1 MTLLEFPGMLRNHIS
16 RRRFI
21 KTAGATAALGWT
33 MPRLAAQE
41 HKWPSDQLTFAY
53 VGTGV
58 RYHTALGHQTYPFG
72 PCAGIC
78 DVDAVQRGR
87 AQQIA
92 RDYHRENGRAE
103 MIPLYEDYRRIID
116 RDDIDVVLIGT
127 PDHWH
132 TKIAIEA
139 MKAGKDVY
147 CEKPLT
153 LTIKE
158 GQQFE
163 QVMNETKRVV
173 QVGTQQRTEFGSRFA
188 TAAAM
193 VRDGRIG
200 KLKKITCAIGSSPVC
215 EPLPKAPVPNYLNW
229 ELWQGQAPEAEYR
242 QGEYLHPDGWGA
254 GYPQGRT
261 HRYFRWFYEYSGGKL
276 TDWGAHHVDIALW
289 AIDRLNGNLGTF
301 TIDPVDFE
309 HPVEFKDGMP
319 LTDDRFNCAS
329 RFKISVMLDDG
340 VELQIRDSADDLGF
354 PNGIMFEGTEGRF
367 LVNRGKIVGRPVE
380 ALKEN
385 PLAEDAFAKLYGT
398 EKPKSHMQ
406 NFMDCIQSRDQ
417 PISDVASH
425 NQMLA
430 VCHGANIAMRLG
442 RKLTFDAQNMT
453 FVGDDQAN
461 SFIEREQR
469 KGYEITV

>member
-1 MTLLEFPGMLRNHIS
+1 MQT
-16 RRRFI
+16 
-21 KTAGATAALGWT
+21 TGASVALGWT
-33 MPRLAAQE
+33 MPRLGAQE
-41 HKWPSDQLTFAY
+41 YKWPAEQLTFAY

-58 RYHTALGHQTYPFG
+58 RYHTALGHQTHPFG

-87 AQQIA
+87 AQQVM

-103 MIPLYEDYRRIID
+103 MIPLYEDYRPLIERE
-116 RDDIDVVLIGT
+116 DVDVIVIGT

-153 LTIKE
+153 LTIRE

-163 QVMNETKRVV
+163 QVMNEQERVV
-173 QVGTQQRTEFGSRFA
+173 QVGTQQRTEFGGRFA

-200 KLKKITCAIGSSPVC
+200 DVKRVTCAIGTSPTC
-215 EPLPKAPVPNYLNW
+215 DPIPKAEVPKHLNW
-229 ELWQGQAPEAEYR
+229 DLWQGPAAVAEYR
-242 QGEYLHPDGWGA
+242 SGEYLHPDGWGA
-254 GYPQGRT
+254 GYPQSRT

-289 AIDRLNGNLGTF
+289 ALDRLNGNLGKITV
-301 TIDPVDFE
+301 DPVE
-309 HPVEFKDGMP
+309 YHHPVEFKDGMP
-319 LTDDRFNCAS
+319 LDDSQFNCAATF
-329 RFKISVMLDDG
+329 RVSVTLEDG
-340 VELQIRDSADDLGF
+340 VELQIRHSAEDDLGF
-354 PNGIMFEGTEGRF
+354 QNGIMFEGTEGRF
-367 LVNRGKIVGRPVE
+367 LVNRGKLVGRAVE
-380 ALKEN
+380 GLETN
-385 PLAEDAFAKLYGT
+385 PLPDDAIETLYGRS
-398 EKPKSHMQ
+398 KPESHMK
-406 NFMDCIQSRDQ
+406 NFVDCIKSRQQ

-430 VCHGANIAMRLG
+430 VCHAANIAMRLG
-442 RKLTFDAQNMT
+442 RKLTLDT
-453 FVGDDQAN
+453 TTGSFVGDEQAN
-461 SFIEREQR
+461 SFVQREQR